1 MKFSKMFSIIPSISR
16 YAEDTQVKLNRLLHH
31 LASILQNSIT
41 FSDSIYVL
49 LINDELTMDNGYS
62 VLMLHIIS
70 YTKFLKI

>member
-1 MKFSKMFSIIPSISR
+1 MFSIIPSISR

-31 LASILQNSIT
+31 SASILQNSIT

>member
-1 MKFSKMFSIIPSISR
+1 MFSIIPSISR